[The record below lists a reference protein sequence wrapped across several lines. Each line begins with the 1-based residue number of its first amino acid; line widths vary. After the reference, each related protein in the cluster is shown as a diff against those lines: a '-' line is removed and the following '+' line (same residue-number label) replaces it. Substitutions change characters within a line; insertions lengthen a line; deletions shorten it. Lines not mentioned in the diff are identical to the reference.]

1 MSKEGDKA
9 SVFRT
14 TKVRTKL
21 KGDGSWLQR
30 RSETEE
36 EEEEVKPWVAEVRAS
51 RVNGAPAETS
61 PVPSPTKPTLPPTK
75 PDAERAPTS
84 GYLIRGV
91 FTKLDDKPASSST
104 SNGVSGAT
112 QFNKK
117 PSESYKRIAP
127 HTVRPTSEN
136 QGGQFSSE
144 EQEKRTEAAS
154 NVLKKSAVRQRSY
167 VFSAAQKYESKEKVP
182 DTSPVKSSASFV
194 AKRVEL
200 FDDDE
205 GTKTPTPVSPPSP
218 LPSPV
223 TSVASAPNPRPRKI
237 GETSVTAPVDVAA
250 DEPVAPKVQ
259 ETTPAPVSVPQKD
272 PFGGMKPGCT
282 KVATP
287 LPELLLPVFVEAVN
301 AEPEDS
307 DDSEQADT
315 SLVKLTPAL
324 TTLVSTTP
332 AAPAPVSPILT
343 PTVPKSPAPAS
354 PFLTPTV
361 PKSPAPAPVSPFLT
375 PTVPKSPAPAPV
387 SPFLT
392 STVPKSSA
400 PAPASAVLTPTVPKS
415 PAPAPVSPV
424 LTPTVPK
431 SPAPAPVSPVL
442 TPTVPKLPAPAPV
455 SPVLTPTVPKS
466 PAPAPVSP
474 VLTPTVPKS
483 PAPAPVSPVL
493 TPTVPKLPAPAP
505 VSPVLTP
512 TVPKSPAPASA
523 VLTPTVPKSP
533 APVSPVLTPTVPK
546 SPAPA
551 SAVLTPTVP
560 KSPAPAS
567 PFLTP
572 TVPKSSAP
580 APASAV
586 LTPTVPKSPA
596 PAPVSPILTPTVPKS
611 PAPASPFLTPTVQ
624 KSSAPA
630 PVSPFLTPTVPK
642 SSAPAP
648 ASAVL
653 APTVPKS
660 PAPAPVSPVL
670 TPTVPKSP
678 APAPV
683 SPVLTPTGPKSP
695 GLLFAATAITVKTE
709 PEPEKEPEPEPE
721 PESQLSSKP
730 SSSVHALA
738 ALYDSLIPFDTTSLK
753 DEEPEQTEEED
764 EVSANSHATE
774 NSVATEP
781 ALSNCEPITDDLLSL
796 DDGPEE
802 LAEPVPPSP
811 GRWSQDLLSGLDSE
825 ADPAK
830 TSGAMDLLA
839 NDVIPINTETRSL
852 SMRREEW
859 KPTDETAKE
868 IQSLTE
874 TVTVTTKTVII
885 TDRSEEDNSDPWSSR
900 VTTVVTESSSADP
913 FDPYPIG
920 TTSPNSSSDLLQPLE
935 DISINRAPTTFMEC
949 KDPSPEVH
957 MIGNTQRSLTDDII
971 PINTNTTSLSTQRS
985 WARTWETIPP
995 QQINT
1000 DESQEPEPENQAGDQ
1015 QTLIRFERKSSEND
1029 SPWDRWTSP
1038 TVYTITTGEEDE
1050 EEEEEEEEERSPEDT
1065 HMQTVTT
1072 VTTIREI
1079 HSEPEPAM
1087 DRHETS
1093 YSSTVVEEERRVPTP
1108 EPSTKKPFV
1117 YVKEYVNATELSSH
1131 NARDLMDSGSDYL
1144 TSSSTNY
1151 SYSSPS
1157 AYSRGSLSSA
1167 CTFCGE
1173 QVGNDAKITIEHLN
1187 INCHPDCFKCGV
1199 CRKPMGDLLYSM
1211 FLHGGKVHC
1220 ESCYSNA
1227 SD

>member
-354 PFLTPTV
+354 
-361 PKSPAPAPVSPFLT
+361 A
-375 PTVPKSPAPAPV
+375 
-387 SPFLT
+387 
-392 STVPKSSA
+392 
-400 PAPASAVLTPTVPKS
+400 
-415 PAPAPVSPV
+415 
-424 LTPTVPK
+424 
-431 SPAPAPVSPVL
+431 
-442 TPTVPKLPAPAPV
+442 
-455 SPVLTPTVPKS
+455 VLTPTVPKS

>member
-1 MSKEGDKA
+1 M
-9 SVFRT
+9 R
-14 TKVRTKL
+14 
-21 KGDGSWLQR
+21 
-30 RSETEE
+30 
-36 EEEEVKPWVAEVRAS
+36 
-51 RVNGAPAETS
+51 
-61 PVPSPTKPTLPPTK
+61 
-75 PDAERAPTS
+75 
-84 GYLIRGV
+84 
-91 FTKLDDKPASSST
+91 
-104 SNGVSGAT
+104 
-112 QFNKK
+112 
-117 PSESYKRIAP
+117 
-127 HTVRPTSEN
+127 
-136 QGGQFSSE
+136 
-144 EQEKRTEAAS
+144 
-154 NVLKKSAVRQRSY
+154 
-167 VFSAAQKYESKEKVP
+167 
-182 DTSPVKSSASFV
+182 
-194 AKRVEL
+194 RVEL

-361 PKSPAPAPVSPFLT
+361 PKSPAPA
-375 PTVPKSPAPAPV
+375 
-387 SPFLT
+387 
-392 STVPKSSA
+392 
-400 PAPASAVLTPTVPKS
+400 
-415 PAPAPVSPV
+415 
-424 LTPTVPK
+424 
-431 SPAPAPVSPVL
+431 
-442 TPTVPKLPAPAPV
+442 
-455 SPVLTPTVPKS
+455 
-466 PAPAPVSP
+466 
-474 VLTPTVPKS
+474 
-483 PAPAPVSPVL
+483 
-493 TPTVPKLPAPAP
+493 
-505 VSPVLTP
+505 
-512 TVPKSPAPASA
+512 
-523 VLTPTVPKSP
+523 
-533 APVSPVLTPTVPK
+533 
-546 SPAPA
+546 
-551 SAVLTPTVP
+551 
-560 KSPAPAS
+560 
-567 PFLTP
+567 
-572 TVPKSSAP
+572 
-580 APASAV
+580 
-586 LTPTVPKSPA
+586 
-596 PAPVSPILTPTVPKS
+596 
-611 PAPASPFLTPTVQ
+611 SPFLTPTVQ

-630 PVSPFLTPTVPK
+630 PVSPVLTPTVPK

-774 NSVATEP
+774 NS
-781 ALSNCEPITDDLLSL
+781 
-796 DDGPEE
+796 PEE

-868 IQSLTE
+868 IQS
-874 TVTVTTKTVII
+874 
-885 TDRSEEDNSDPWSSR
+885 
-900 VTTVVTESSSADP
+900 SADP

-971 PINTNTTSLSTQRS
+971 PINTNTT
-985 WARTWETIPP
+985 
-995 QQINT
+995 
-1000 DESQEPEPENQAGDQ
+1000 SQEPEPENQAGDQ

>member
-354 PFLTPTV
+354 AVLTPTV
-361 PKSPAPAPVSPFLT
+361 PKSPAPASPFLT

-387 SPFLT
+387 
-392 STVPKSSA
+392 
-400 PAPASAVLTPTVPKS
+400 
-415 PAPAPVSPV
+415 
-424 LTPTVPK
+424 
-431 SPAPAPVSPVL
+431 
-442 TPTVPKLPAPAPV
+442 
-455 SPVLTPTVPKS
+455 
-466 PAPAPVSP
+466 
-474 VLTPTVPKS
+474 
-483 PAPAPVSPVL
+483 
-493 TPTVPKLPAPAP
+493 
-505 VSPVLTP
+505 
-512 TVPKSPAPASA
+512 
-523 VLTPTVPKSP
+523 
-533 APVSPVLTPTVPK
+533 
-546 SPAPA
+546 
-551 SAVLTPTVP
+551 
-560 KSPAPAS
+560 S

-653 APTVPKS
+653 TPTVPKSSAPASAVLTPTVPKS
-660 PAPAPVSPVL
+660 PAPAPVSPFLTPTVPKSSAPAPVSPVLTPTVPKSPAPAPVSPVLTPTVPKSPAPAPVSPVLTPTVPKSSAPAPVSPVL

-730 SSSVHALA
+730 
-738 ALYDSLIPFDTTSLK
+738 SLK

>member
-466 PAPAPVSP
+466 PAPASAVLTPTVPKSPAPAPVSP

-512 TVPKSPAPASA
+512 TVP
-523 VLTPTVPKSP
+523 
-533 APVSPVLTPTVPK
+533 
-546 SPAPA
+546 
-551 SAVLTPTVP
+551 
-560 KSPAPAS
+560 
-567 PFLTP
+567 
-572 TVPKSSAP
+572 
-580 APASAV
+580 
-586 LTPTVPKSPA
+586 
-596 PAPVSPILTPTVPKS
+596 
-611 PAPASPFLTPTVQ
+611 

>member
-354 PFLTPTV
+354 AVLTPTV
-361 PKSPAPAPVSPFLT
+361 PKSPAPASPFLT

-387 SPFLT
+387 
-392 STVPKSSA
+392 
-400 PAPASAVLTPTVPKS
+400 
-415 PAPAPVSPV
+415 
-424 LTPTVPK
+424 
-431 SPAPAPVSPVL
+431 
-442 TPTVPKLPAPAPV
+442 
-455 SPVLTPTVPKS
+455 
-466 PAPAPVSP
+466 
-474 VLTPTVPKS
+474 
-483 PAPAPVSPVL
+483 
-493 TPTVPKLPAPAP
+493 
-505 VSPVLTP
+505 
-512 TVPKSPAPASA
+512 
-523 VLTPTVPKSP
+523 
-533 APVSPVLTPTVPK
+533 
-546 SPAPA
+546 
-551 SAVLTPTVP
+551 
-560 KSPAPAS
+560 S

-653 APTVPKS
+653 TPTVPKSSAPASAVLTPTVPKS
-660 PAPAPVSPVL
+660 PAPAPVSPFLTPTVPKSSAPAPVSPVLTPTVPKSPAPAPVSPVLTPTVPKSPAPAPVSPVLTPTVPKSSAPAPVSPVL

>member
-332 AAPAPVSPILT
+332 AAPAPVSPI
-343 PTVPKSPAPAS
+343 
-354 PFLTPTV
+354 
-361 PKSPAPAPVSPFLT
+361 
-375 PTVPKSPAPAPV
+375 
-387 SPFLT
+387 
-392 STVPKSSA
+392 
-400 PAPASAVLTPTVPKS
+400 
-415 PAPAPVSPV
+415 
-424 LTPTVPK
+424 
-431 SPAPAPVSPVL
+431 
-442 TPTVPKLPAPAPV
+442 
-455 SPVLTPTVPKS
+455 
-466 PAPAPVSP
+466 
-474 VLTPTVPKS
+474 
-483 PAPAPVSPVL
+483 
-493 TPTVPKLPAPAP
+493 
-505 VSPVLTP
+505 LTP